1 MITTEMCSKK
11 SWSKLLLQ
19 TSTKTLLCRI
29 FFLFAISI
37 SLCSFASFMTNVIKL
52 FGCLPWLRHNAYK
65 IMKIV
70 PTNWGKISSP
80 KMFVFLFFHSVNGL
94 DCWHGNNQ
102 SDTFLMTIIQTKC
115 QILFF
120 AKIYLKRGIG

>member
-1 MITTEMCSKK
+1 MLPRQVKCKENNHYRDVQKK

-70 PTNWGKISSP
+70 PIGGKSVVQKNVGFS
-80 KMFVFLFFHSVNGL
+80 LFPF
-94 DCWHGNNQ
+94 

-120 AKIYLKRGIG
+120 AKIYLRRGIG

>member
-1 MITTEMCSKK
+1 MLPRQVKCKENNHYRDVQKK

-70 PTNWGKISSP
+70 PIGGKSVVQKCWFFSLFPFSKRLGLLTWKKSEWYIFNDNYSD
-80 KMFVFLFFHSVNGL
+80 KMPNIVF
-94 DCWHGNNQ
+94 C
-102 SDTFLMTIIQTKC
+102 
-115 QILFF
+115 
-120 AKIYLKRGIG
+120 